1 MLFFNQKKGKPTETK
16 KNIAQNPKILDV
28 NLIRGEVRIGFDWN
42 KNILILLVVLLITAA
57 FITEIYFG
65 LDWWVGQEATKAQT
79 LTASISQINSDIKK
93 IQSKADEA
101 LVYKAKSVE
110 VSRLLSSHIYWTNF
124 FNWLEKNTLSTVQFD
139 GFSGRTDG
147 VYSLN
152 AKALSYAEASWQV
165 KSFLSDPIVK
175 KAEVLQVNSISS
187 KDKSSGVGVTFPI
200 NLELDPAIF
209 KK

>member
-1 MLFFNQKKGKPTETK
+1 MLFFNQKKNKQKEIK
-16 KNIAQNPKILDV
+16 KNIAQNPRILDV

-42 KNILILLVVLLITAA
+42 KNILILLVVLLIIAA

-65 LDWWVGQEATKAQT
+65 LDWWVGQEAAKAQT
-79 LTASISQINSDIKK
+79 LTASISQVNSDIKK

-101 LVYKAKSVE
+101 LIYKAKSVE

-139 GFSGRTDG
+139 GFSGGIDG

-152 AKALSYAEASWQV
+152 AKALSYAEASWQA
-165 KSFLSDPIVK
+165 KSFLSDPLVK
-175 KAEVLQVNSISS
+175 KAEVLQVNSISA
-187 KDKSSGVGVTFPI
+187 KEKGSSAGVTFPI
-200 NLELDPAIF
+200 SLELNPAIF